1 MKRQMLCILLIL
13 LCLLAGGCLP
23 QGEPSA
29 SGGTPPV
36 SHPAESGGTLPAEDG
51 EEMRAVWLSYV
62 ELNRLLS
69 VDTVEAVQAAL
80 DEVMDNCVSYGVNAV
95 MFHVRANSD
104 AYYASS
110 LFGPAAAAA
119 PWLDAGFDPLAY
131 AVQAAHSRGLELHAW
146 VNPYRVGAKEENKR
160 CDDVFSRTVG
170 DAPVWYYVPS
180 SASVQKLILD
190 GIRELLRYDIDGVQF
205 DDYFYP
211 TGLMSPQAEAFEAEC
226 TAADAQGVAE
236 WRRCQG
242 DALVASVCAVVHQKA
257 GCVFGIS
264 PSYDLAKTRDSM
276 YADVGRWMAQKG
288 YVDYICPQLYVGFEN
303 TSAGFAE
310 VLETWAAYPR
320 DPSVKLYIGLALYKT
335 GLGDDAYAGD
345 GRKEWNENGDIMSRS
360 VQAVR
365 DNPACSG
372 VMLYSYSFFDPDMA
386 RSGPYDREMAR
397 QEAQG
402 LIAALKAG
410 S

>member
-1 MKRQMLCILLIL
+1 M
-13 LCLLAGGCLP
+13 
-23 QGEPSA
+23 
-29 SGGTPPV
+29 
-36 SHPAESGGTLPAEDG
+36 
-51 EEMRAVWLSYV
+51 
-62 ELNRLLS
+62 
-69 VDTVEAVQAAL
+69 
-80 DEVMDNCVSYGVNAV
+80 
-95 MFHVRANSD
+95 
-104 AYYASS
+104 
-110 LFGPAAAAA
+110 
-119 PWLDAGFDPLAY
+119 
-131 AVQAAHSRGLELHAW
+131 
-146 VNPYRVGAKEENKR
+146 
-160 CDDVFSRTVG
+160 
-170 DAPVWYYVPS
+170 
-180 SASVQKLILD
+180 
-190 GIRELLRYDIDGVQF
+190 
-205 DDYFYP
+205 
-211 TGLMSPQAEAFEAEC
+211 
-226 TAADAQGVAE
+226 
-236 WRRCQG
+236 
-242 DALVASVCAVVHQKA
+242 CAVVHQKA